1 MTRSGGRK
9 KKNEREK
16 RRVAAWGLGRWRVE
30 EEMGQW
36 LISGR
41 GLARS
46 GGQEKKKIK
55 RERAKRKLYEGK

>member
-1 MTRSGGRK
+1 MTRSGGR

-16 RRVAAWGLGRWRVE
+16 RRVAAWGLGRQQVE

-36 LISGR
+36 LGR
-41 GLARS
+41 GRWVS
-46 GGQEKKKIK
+46 KEWRTREKKIK

>member
-1 MTRSGGRK
+1 MTRSGGR

-16 RRVAAWGLGRWRVE
+16 RRVAAWGLDRQRVE

-36 LISGR
+36 LGR
-41 GLARS
+41 GRWVS
-46 GGQEKKKIK
+46 KEWRTREKKKIK

>member
-1 MTRSGGRK
+1 MEEER
-9 KKNEREK
+9 KKNEKEK
-16 RRVAAWGLGRWRVE
+16 RRVVAWGLGRWRVE

-55 RERAKRKLYEGK
+55 RERAKRKL